1 MRRFCRLGA
10 LLVVGLIL
18 RDASLSRCGPF
29 AVALAD
35 EPAVAGETNVGLDQ
49 DDAHGATDT
58 QSAGDQPVALEMP
71 AVKALLTTHCADCHG
86 GGADEGGFRIEKLED
101 VRSLVSDFEDWQIV
115 RRRIHDMEMPP
126 ASSEPI
132 PDTDRDALIQW
143 IDQAIRQA
151 ACDPSIPRGPA
162 PLRRLTRNEYRNTI
176 RDLLGIHFDASHVL
190 PSEGSGGEGFDNA
203 AEVLLISPL
212 HAEKYLDAAKMALEH
227 AERDERAREHL
238 IAGRRDRGRGRRGGS
253 RDPAA
258 VPEQPGEAEVDDEVR
273 AHRVLLRF
281 AERAYRR
288 PVADEEVAPLVELY
302 KAARQ
307 DNATFESACFYAM
320 QGVLISPHFLFRVES
335 PNESEVPVPL
345 TDHELAVRLSYF
357 LWETMPDEPLRR
369 AADAGELS
377 DPEKLRAQVLRML
390 GDSRLLDASLS
401 FTGQWLGT
409 AELGRTIFPD
419 PELYPWIDDPTRAA
433 MRDQPGYV
441 FAEIL
446 RTDASLL
453 ELIDA
458 RWTFLTT
465 ELVRLYKIPRKELEG
480 EIRQHLVRVELPEG
494 SIHGS
499 LLTMSGVMAVASYPK
514 RTSPVLRGVWV
525 LDNLLGSPPPPPPP
539 DIPALDEAKVES
551 GALSM
556 REQFAA
562 HRANPTCAT
571 CHDRL
576 DPIGFALE
584 NLDMVGRWR
593 DNDAAGPIDASAQ
606 LPDGKKI
613 DGVQGLKQHLLEQR
627 DVFVEQLARKL
638 LGYALGRGLVAAD
651 LCALDTIVQRVREA
665 DYHAHALVLAIVES
679 EPFRTK
685 PRSQL

>member
-1 MRRFCRLGA
+1 MRRFCRLLGF
-10 LLVVGLIL
+10 VIVGLPLLNIL
-18 RDASLSRCGPF
+18 LNPGELGLTARADEV
-29 AVALAD
+29 AVADGDAGEAGTTGTSAPHPEPIPL
-35 EPAVAGETNVGLDQ
+35 ELPAV
-49 DDAHGATDT
+49 
-58 QSAGDQPVALEMP
+58 QS
-71 AVKALLTTHCADCHG
+71 LLATHCADCHG
-86 GGADEGGFRIEKLED
+86 GGADEGGFAIEKLAEL
-101 VRSLVSDFEDWQIV
+101 STLVSDFDTWQVV
-115 RRRIHDMEMPP
+115 RQRIHDMEMPP

-132 PDTDRDALIQW
+132 PDNDRDALVRW

-212 HAEKYLDAAKMALEH
+212 HAEKYLEAAKLALEH
-227 AERDERAREHL
+227 AERDERARENL
-238 IAGRRDRGRGRRGGS
+238 TTGRGDRGRGRRSG
-253 RDPAA
+253 
-258 VPEQPGEAEVDDEVR
+258 PGERPAEANQSAEGEVDEADR
-273 AHRVLLRF
+273 AQRALRRF

-288 PVADEEVAPLVELY
+288 PVTDEDVTPLVKLFQ
-302 KAARQ
+302 AARE
-307 DNATFESACFYAM
+307 DGATYESACFYAM
-320 QGVLISPHFLFRVES
+320 QGVLISPHFLFRIEA
-335 PNESEVPVPL
+335 PNESDHPVPL

-357 LWETMPDEPLRR
+357 LWETMPDDQLRR

-390 GDSRLLDASLS
+390 GDARLLDSSLS

-409 AELGRTIFPD
+409 SELGRTRFPD
-419 PELYPWIDDPTRAA
+419 PELYPWIDDPTRTA

-446 RTDASLL
+446 KTNASLL

-465 ELVRLYKIPRKELEG
+465 ELVRLYRIPREQLQG

-494 SIHGS
+494 NIRGS

-525 LDNLLGSPPPPPPP
+525 LDNLLGSPPPPAPP
-539 DIPALDEAKVES
+539 DVPALDESKVES

-593 DNDAAGPIDASAQ
+593 DNDAAGPIDASAT
-606 LPDGKKI
+606 LPNGKVI
-613 DGVQGLKQHLLEQR
+613 DGIEGLKQHLLDQR

-651 LCALDTIVQRVREA
+651 LCALDTIVQRVRAA
-665 DYHAHALVLAIVES
+665 DYRAHELVLAIVES

-685 PRSQL
+685 PRMQL

>member
-1 MRRFCRLGA
+1 MRRSCRPWA
-10 LLVVGLIL
+10 LLTIGLIFPATL
-18 RDASLSRCGPF
+18 PSRFNAAS
-29 AVALAD
+29 VASAD
-35 EPAVAGETNVGLDQ
+35 EPAAIAEASRAGTAAPHPE
-49 DDAHGATDT
+49 
-58 QSAGDQPVALEMP
+58 PVPLEMP
-71 AVKALLTTHCADCHG
+71 VVQSLLATHCTDCHG
-86 GGADEGGFRIEKLED
+86 GGADEGGFAVESLAEL
-101 VRSLVSDFEDWQIV
+101 STLVSDFDTWQIV
-115 RRRIHDMEMPP
+115 RQRIHDMEMPP

-132 PDTDRDALIQW
+132 PDGDRDALVQW

-227 AERDERAREHL
+227 AERDERARQNL
-238 IAGRRDRGRGRRGGS
+238 TLGRTDRGRGRRGGS
-253 RDPAA
+253 GDRPQESSPPAA
-258 VPEQPGEAEVDDEVR
+258 AEVDDETR
-273 AHRVLLRF
+273 AHRALQQF
-281 AERAYRR
+281 AQRAYRR
-288 PVADEEVAPLVELY
+288 PVNDEEITPLVQLY
-302 KAARQ
+302 KAARA
-307 DNATFESACFYAM
+307 DGGTFESACFYAM

-335 PNESEVPVPL
+335 PNETEQSVPL
-345 TDHELAVRLSYF
+345 TDQELAVRLSYF
-357 LWETMPDEPLRR
+357 LWESMPDDALRR

-390 GDSRLLDASLS
+390 GDTRLLDASLS

-409 AELGRTIFPD
+409 AELGRTRFPD
-419 PELYPWIDDPTRAA
+419 PELYPWIDDPTRTA

-446 RTDASLL
+446 RTNASLL

-458 RWTFLTT
+458 DWTFLTT
-465 ELVRLYKIPRKELEG
+465 ELVRLYKIPRDQLQG
-480 EIRQHLVRVELPEG
+480 EIRQHLVRVQLPEG
-494 SIHGS
+494 SIRGS

-525 LDNLLGSPPPPPPP
+525 LDNLLGSPSPPPPP
-539 DIPALDEAKVES
+539 DVPLLDEEQVES
-551 GALSM
+551 GALSL
-556 REQFAA
+556 REQFAV

-593 DNDAAGPIDASAQ
+593 DNDPAGPIDASAQ
-606 LPDGKKI
+606 LPNGKVI
-613 DGVQGLKQHLLEQR
+613 DGIEGLKQHLLDQR
-627 DVFVEQLARKL
+627 DVFIEQLARKL

-651 LCALDTIVQRVREA
+651 LCALDTIVQRVRDA
-665 DYHAHALVLAIVES
+665 DYQAHELVLAIIES

-685 PRSQL
+685 PRIQL

>member
-1 MRRFCRLGA
+1 MRRFCRPWA
-10 LLVVGLIL
+10 LLTIGLIFPATLL
-18 RDASLSRCGPF
+18 RCFDAAS
-29 AVALAD
+29 VASAD
-35 EPAVAGETNVGLDQ
+35 EPAAIAEASG
-49 DDAHGATDT
+49 TDT
-58 QSAGDQPVALEMP
+58 AALHPEPVPLEMP
-71 AVKALLTTHCADCHG
+71 VVQSLLATHCADCHG
-86 GGADEGGFRIEKLED
+86 GGADEGGFAVESLAELGT
-101 VRSLVSDFEDWQIV
+101 LVSDFDTWQIV
-115 RRRIHDMEMPP
+115 RQRIHDMEMPP

-132 PDTDRDALIQW
+132 PDGDRDALVRW

-176 RDLLGIHFDASHVL
+176 RDLLGIHFDASDVL

-227 AERDERAREHL
+227 AERDERARQNL
-238 IAGRRDRGRGRRGGS
+238 TLGRTDRGRGRRDGS
-253 RDPAA
+253 GNRSQESNPSAA
-258 VPEQPGEAEVDDEVR
+258 AEVDDETR
-273 AHRVLLRF
+273 AHRALRQF
-281 AERAYRR
+281 AQRAYRR
-288 PVADEEVAPLVELY
+288 PVNDEEITPLVQLY
-302 KAARQ
+302 KAARE
-307 DNATFESACFYAM
+307 DGGTFESACFYAM

-335 PNESEVPVPL
+335 PNESDHSVPL

-357 LWETMPDEPLRR
+357 LWETMPDDALRR

-390 GDSRLLDASLS
+390 GDARLLDASLS

-409 AELGRTIFPD
+409 AELGRTRFPD
-419 PELYPWIDDPTRAA
+419 AELYPWIDDPTRTA

-446 RTDASLL
+446 RTNASLL

-458 RWTFLTT
+458 DWTFLTT
-465 ELVRLYKIPRKELEG
+465 ELVRLYQIPRDQLQG
-480 EIRQHLVRVELPEG
+480 EIRQHLVRVQLPEG
-494 SIHGS
+494 SIRGS

-525 LDNLLGSPPPPPPP
+525 LDNLLGSPSPPPPP
-539 DIPALDEAKVES
+539 DVPLLDEEKVET
-551 GALSM
+551 GALSL

-593 DNDAAGPIDASAQ
+593 DNDPAGPIDASAQ
-606 LPDGKKI
+606 LPNGKVI
-613 DGVQGLKQHLLEQR
+613 DGVEGLKQHLLSQR

-651 LCALDTIVQRVREA
+651 LCALDTIVQRVRQA
-665 DYHAHALVLAIVES
+665 DYQAHELVLAIIES

-685 PRSQL
+685 PRIQL

>member
-1 MRRFCRLGA
+1 MRRFCRPWA
-10 LLVVGLIL
+10 LLTIGLIFPATL
-18 RDASLSRCGPF
+18 PSCFETAS
-29 AVALAD
+29 AD
-35 EPAVAGETNVGLDQ
+35 EPAAIAEASGAGTAAPHPE
-49 DDAHGATDT
+49 
-58 QSAGDQPVALEMP
+58 PVPLEMP
-71 AVKALLTTHCADCHG
+71 AVQSLLATHCADCHG
-86 GGADEGGFRIEKLED
+86 GGADEGGFAVESLAELGT
-101 VRSLVSDFEDWQIV
+101 LVSDFDTWQIV
-115 RRRIHDMEMPP
+115 RQRIHDMEMPP

-132 PDTDRDALIQW
+132 PDGDRDALVQW

-227 AERDERAREHL
+227 AERDERARQNL
-238 IAGRRDRGRGRRGGS
+238 TLGRTDRGRGRRGGS
-253 RDPAA
+253 ADRPQDSSPPAA
-258 VPEQPGEAEVDDEVR
+258 AEVDDETR
-273 AHRVLLRF
+273 AHRALQQF
-281 AERAYRR
+281 AQRAYRR
-288 PVADEEVAPLVELY
+288 PVSDEEITPLVQLY
-302 KAARQ
+302 KAARE
-307 DNATFESACFYAM
+307 DGGTFESACFYAM

-335 PNESEVPVPL
+335 PNETEQPVPL

-357 LWETMPDEPLRR
+357 LWETMPDDPLRR
-369 AADAGELS
+369 AADVGELS

-390 GDSRLLDASLS
+390 GDARLLDASLS

-409 AELGRTIFPD
+409 AELGRTRFPD
-419 PELYPWIDDPTRAA
+419 AELYPWIDDPTRTA

-446 RTDASLL
+446 RTNASLL

-458 RWTFLTT
+458 DWTFLTT
-465 ELVRLYKIPRKELEG
+465 ELVRLYQIPRDQLQG
-480 EIRQHLVRVELPEG
+480 EIRQHLVRVQLPEG
-494 SIHGS
+494 SIRGS
-499 LLTMSGVMAVASYPK
+499 LLTMSGVMAVATYPK

-525 LDNLLGSPPPPPPP
+525 LDNLLGSPSPPPPP
-539 DIPALDEAKVES
+539 DIPLLDEEQVQS
-551 GALSM
+551 GALSL

-593 DNDAAGPIDASAQ
+593 DNDPAGPIDASAQ
-606 LPDGKKI
+606 LPNGKVI
-613 DGVQGLKQHLLEQR
+613 DGVEGLKQHLLDQR

-651 LCALDTIVQRVREA
+651 LCALDTIVQRVRDA
-665 DYHAHALVLAIVES
+665 DYRAHELVLAIIES

-685 PRSQL
+685 PRMQL

>member
-1 MRRFCRLGA
+1 MRRFCRLLG
-10 LLVVGLIL
+10 LLIVGLPL
-18 RDASLSRCGPF
+18 LSALASRCELGS
-29 AVALAD
+29 AARAD
-35 EPAVAGETNVGLDQ
+35 EPALADAAGGNTGPS
-49 DDAHGATDT
+49 G
-58 QSAGDQPVALEMP
+58 GDPPPPEPLPLEMP
-71 AVKALLTTHCADCHG
+71 AVQALLTAHCADCHG
-86 GGADEGGFRIEKLED
+86 DGADEGGFAIENLAEL
-101 VRSLVSDFEDWQIV
+101 STLVSDFDTWQVV
-115 RRRIHDMEMPP
+115 RQRIHDMEMPP

-132 PDTDRDALIQW
+132 PDGDRDALVGW

-212 HAEKYLDAAKMALEH
+212 HAEKYLEAAKLALEH
-227 AERDERAREHL
+227 AERDERARENL
-238 IAGRRDRGRGRRGGS
+238 TAGRTDRGRGRRGGS
-253 RDPAA
+253 GERSAEPNQPADGD
-258 VPEQPGEAEVDDEVR
+258 VDETDRAER
-273 AHRVLLRF
+273 ALRRF

-288 PVADEEVAPLVELY
+288 PVSDEEVLPLVDLY
-302 KAARQ
+302 KAARA
-307 DNATFESACFYAM
+307 DGGTFQSACFYAM

-335 PNESEVPVPL
+335 PNESDHPVPL

-357 LWETMPDEPLRR
+357 LWETMPDDQLRR

-390 GDSRLLDASLS
+390 GDGRLLDASLS

-409 AELGRTIFPD
+409 AELGRTRFPD
-419 PELYPWIDDPTRAA
+419 AELYPWIDDPTRTA

-446 RTDASLL
+446 RTNASLL

-465 ELVRLYKIPRKELEG
+465 ELVRLYKIPRDQLQG

-494 SIHGS
+494 SIRGS

-539 DIPALDEAKVES
+539 DVPALDEEKVES
-551 GALSM
+551 GALSL

-606 LPDGKKI
+606 LPNGKVI
-613 DGVQGLKQHLLEQR
+613 AGVEGLKQHLLDQR
-627 DVFVEQLARKL
+627 DAFVEQLARKL

-665 DYHAHALVLAIVES
+665 DYRAHELVLAIIES

-685 PRSQL
+685 PRIQL

>member
-1 MRRFCRLGA
+1 MRRFCRPWA
-10 LLVVGLIL
+10 LLTIGLIFPAAL
-18 RDASLSRCGPF
+18 PSCFESAS
-29 AVALAD
+29 AD
-35 EPAVAGETNVGLDQ
+35 EPAAIAEASGAATAA
-49 DDAHGATDT
+49 AHPE
-58 QSAGDQPVALEMP
+58 PVPLEMP
-71 AVKALLTTHCADCHG
+71 VVQTLLAMHCADCHG
-86 GGADEGGFRIEKLED
+86 GGADEGGFAVESLAEL
-101 VRSLVSDFEDWQIV
+101 STLVSDFDTWQIV
-115 RRRIHDMEMPP
+115 RQRIHDMEMPP

-132 PDTDRDALIQW
+132 PDGDRDALVQW

-227 AERDERAREHL
+227 AERDERARQNL
-238 IAGRRDRGRGRRGGS
+238 TLGRTDRGQGRRGGS
-253 RDPAA
+253 GDRPQESSPPAA
-258 VPEQPGEAEVDDEVR
+258 AEVDDETR
-273 AHRVLLRF
+273 AHRALQQF
-281 AERAYRR
+281 AQRAYRR
-288 PVADEEVAPLVELY
+288 PVDDEEITPLVQLY
-302 KAARQ
+302 KAARE
-307 DNATFESACFYAM
+307 DGGTFESACFYAM

-335 PNESEVPVPL
+335 PNESDHPVPL

-357 LWETMPDEPLRR
+357 LWETMPDDALRR

-390 GDSRLLDASLS
+390 GDARLLDASLS

-409 AELGRTIFPD
+409 AELGRTRFPD
-419 PELYPWIDDPTRAA
+419 AELYPWIDDPTRTA

-446 RTDASLL
+446 RTNASLL

-458 RWTFLTT
+458 DWTFLTT
-465 ELVRLYKIPRKELEG
+465 ELVRLYQIPRDQLQG
-480 EIRQHLVRVELPEG
+480 EIRQHLVRVQLPEG
-494 SIHGS
+494 SIRGS

-525 LDNLLGSPPPPPPP
+525 LDNLLGSPSPPPPP
-539 DIPALDEAKVES
+539 DVPLLDEEKVES
-551 GALSM
+551 GALSL

-593 DNDAAGPIDASAQ
+593 DNDPAGPIDASAQ
-606 LPDGKKI
+606 LPNGKVI
-613 DGVQGLKQHLLEQR
+613 DGVEGLKQHLLGQR

-651 LCALDTIVQRVREA
+651 LCALDTIVQRVRQA
-665 DYHAHALVLAIVES
+665 DYQAHELVLAIIES

-685 PRSQL
+685 PRIQL